1 MSYNELI
8 VITGGSGKIGK
19 ILAEHFSKLECRV
32 IVVSKSYV
40 NSVDRVPKVDYCNI
54 DLATDDYTEL
64 KSLVNNE
71 KIRSLINL
79 AADIGETGK
88 FSAIESSDII
98 SSVMYNLKLLINPMK
113 FCLGSLNNESVII
126 NFSGAGV
133 GSENP
138 TKYQT
143 PYYLSKILTVA
154 LSQYIVHESV
164 DIPHIVSVAP
174 GKFNSDFDQNYLN
187 NFDIPV
193 MLRTTVKDQN
203 LDAEKN
209 VLLSISNLTKTIDTI
224 LNDPQKFC
232 GSFISAQRDQ
242 IFSTQQSFKKKM
254 LIRGD
259 IPEYD

>member
-1 MSYNELI
+1 MSENELI

-19 ILAEHFSKLECRV
+19 ILAEHFSKFEYRV
-32 IVVSKSYV
+32 IVASKSYV
-40 NSVDRVPKVDYCNI
+40 NPVDRVPRVEYCTI
-54 DLATDDYTEL
+54 DLANDDYSEL
-64 KSLVNNE
+64 KSLASNG
-71 KIRSLINL
+71 KIKSLINL
-79 AADIGETGK
+79 AAGIGETGK
-88 FSAIESSDII
+88 FATTESSDII
-98 SSVMYNLKLLINPMK
+98 SSVIHNLKLLIYPIK
-113 FCLGSLNNESVII
+113 FCFGSLNNNSVII

-133 GSENP
+133 GSKNP

-154 LSQYIVHESV
+154 LSQYIVHESN

-174 GKFNSDFDQNYLN
+174 GKFNSDFDQNYIENL
-187 NFDIPV
+187 DIPV
-193 MLRTTVKDQN
+193 NLRTTVKDQN

-209 VLLSISNLTKTIDTI
+209 IILSTINLTKTVDAI
-224 LNDPQKFC
+224 LRDPQKFC

-254 LIRGD
+254 LVRGD